1 MTDTNKEATPEV
13 VDDLDDILQGN
24 DIFGIGKPT
33 ESVPKK
39 VEEIVKEKPA
49 KKPAKEP
56 DDGLPELIGDDYPPQ
71 YLKMVSRIKL
81 RYAQLPV
88 LDHYAIEKEL
98 SELSFESSPTPTL
111 QVLNDELYKVQSAK
125 DRLADIVIEVNKCY
139 SIKNRMVDILKDAWG
154 KFSSE
159 KNAESRKGDAAFRLS
174 NFSIDFAEVEAL
186 MKTCNHVFKNLDSM
200 QERLSRTITVYQNIL
215 KLRDMGRGGLPDYNF
230 EKKEGKSD
238 LLEELNIAQSNTTNS
253 EEGGPKEIE
262 F

>member
-13 VDDLDDILQGN
+13 IDDLDDILKG
-24 DIFGIGKPT
+24 DVFGIDKPT
-33 ESVPKK
+33 ESVSKNA
-39 VEEIVKEKPA
+39 EEVVKEDP
-49 KKPAKEP
+49 KEEP
-56 DDGLPELIGDDYPPQ
+56 EKESEDGFPELIGEDFPPQ
-71 YLKMVSRIKL
+71 YLRMVNRIKL
-81 RYAQLPV
+81 SYAQLPV

-98 SELSFESSPTPTL
+98 AQLSFESSPTPTL

-125 DRLADIVIEVNKCY
+125 DRLADIVIEVNKCFT
-139 SIKNRMVDILKDAWG
+139 IKNRMVDILKDAWG

-215 KLRDMGRGGLPDYNF
+215 KLRDIGRGGLPDYNF
-230 EKKEGKSD
+230 EKKEGKSELFD
-238 LLEELNIAQSNTTNS
+238 ELNIAQSNTTNS